1 MNGQYNIK
9 DLESISGIQAHTIRI
24 WEKRYGIL
32 KPERSENNFRH
43 YDDEDLRYFLKLAFL
58 NKNGIKISKLA
69 AMSEDQI
76 NELVNDFQKPL
87 NNHQAQIDS
96 LIIAMISFD
105 EEEIEN
111 IMQHLIMHMGLDEAM
126 INIAFPFLNKIG
138 ILWSTGNISP
148 VQEHFVANL
157 IRQKIMAATDS
168 ISSNTNVSEEKTF
181 ILFTFPND
189 LHDIG
194 LLFANYLIRL
204 HGYKT
209 IYLGVSVPVEELKA
223 VRHSI
228 NAGYIFTQSIT
239 HKPDEDLI
247 EGLRAIR
254 GIFNESE
261 ILLGGN
267 LEPGFEKH
275 IDKKTTVFRNI
286 DSFSDYLKAIT
297 INK

>member
-1 MNGQYNIK
+1 MDGQYNIK

-69 AMSEDQI
+69 AMSDDQV
-76 NELVNDFQKPL
+76 NDLVNDFQKPL

-111 IMQHLIMHMGLDEAM
+111 IMQHLIMHKGLDEAM

-168 ISSNTNVSEEKTF
+168 ISSNCHLPESKTF
-181 ILFTFPND
+181 LLFTFPGD

-194 LLFANYLIRL
+194 LLFTNYLIRL
-204 HGYKT
+204 NGFKT
-209 IYLGVSVPVEELKA
+209 IYLGVSVPVNELKLI
-223 VRHSI
+223 RHSI
-228 NAGYIFTQSIT
+228 NPKYIFTQSIT
-239 HKPDEDLI
+239 HKSDDILL
-247 EGLRAIR
+247 EGILEMKK
-254 GIFNESE
+254 IFDQTT

-267 LEPGFEKH
+267 FNTEFE
-275 IDKKTTVFRNI
+275 NQL
-286 DSFSDYLKAIT
+286 DSSTLIFDEFESLRHYLKQLSHL
-297 INK
+297 